1 MWNRREGR
9 MLTPVET
16 VREFIAVF
24 IAAWPH
30 GDATPLGQFFSEDA
44 IYHNVPMEPVHGR
57 EAIVATF
64 ADFMRMGGQVSV
76 DITHIVAEGPIVM
89 TERVD
94 YFIGAGTSISL
105 PLMGIIEVDDGA
117 ITGWRDYFDLSQLT
131 PQPSRQ

>member
-1 MWNRREGR
+1 

-94 YFIGAGTSISL
+94 HFIGAGTSISL
-105 PLMGIIEVDDGA
+105 ALMGIIEIHDGA
-117 ITGWRDYFDLSQLT
+117 ITGWRDYFDLNQLT